1 MEQKQILSNA
11 DNNAGH
17 FDRFDRTEEKLT
29 ATLIQDRSKPTDV
42 PTLKPLPRRFFIL
55 SCEADAQIAYVMTE
69 IMETIEHKLS
79 ALHADDYGDA
89 LLEISV
95 IPICMEGNRPE
106 RKFVSHQNKYADM
119 RLRMNYTAFRT
130 ANSTTKY
137 VLCADTVIA
146 SVSIIGKRIPKKHF
160 DCERLLRDVRHCLYP
175 ELT

>member
-1 MEQKQILSNA
+1 MGQKQGLSNV
-11 DNNAGH
+11 DNDAEC
-17 FDRFDRTEEKLT
+17 FDRSEEKQT
-29 ATLIQDRSKPTDV
+29 VTLMQNQPKLADS

-69 IMETIEHKLS
+69 IMDTIEHKLS
-79 ALHADDYGDA
+79 VLQADDYGDA

-95 IPICMEGNRPE
+95 IPICMDNGRPE
-106 RKFVSHQNKYADM
+106 RKFVSHRNKYADM

-137 VLCADTVIA
+137 ALCADTVIA

-160 DCERLLRDVRHCLYP
+160 DCERLLRDVRHCLYS
-175 ELT
+175 